1 MFSGFYPRTGTVQ
14 PQGTAS
20 EVSQSVSSQSIYK
33 ALCDGGCAS
42 TQPWNISIPAQA
54 AGIAAL
60 GEVEYVER
68 ARKLIFAESE
78 YLSEELYKLGMTVF
92 PSQANYLFF
101 KGPED
106 LFEICVGQNVLI
118 RDCSNYP
125 GLGKGFYRVAVRTH
139 EENERLIQAIH
150 DGLMEARKKTQE
162 EEGEE

>member
-1 MFSGFYPRTGTVQ
+1 MTQV
-14 PQGTAS
+14 
-20 EVSQSVSSQSIYK
+20 
-33 ALCDGGCAS
+33 

-60 GEVEYVER
+60 GEVEYVEK
-68 ARKLIFAESE
+68 ARNLIFEESE
-78 YLSEELYKLGMTVF
+78 YLSEDLYKLGMTVF

-106 LFEICVGQNVLI
+106 LFGICVGQNVLI

-125 GLGKGFYRVAVRTH
+125 GLGRGFFRVAVRTH

-150 DGLMEARKKTQE
+150 DGLMEARKQAQE
-162 EEGEE
+162 EEEEQ